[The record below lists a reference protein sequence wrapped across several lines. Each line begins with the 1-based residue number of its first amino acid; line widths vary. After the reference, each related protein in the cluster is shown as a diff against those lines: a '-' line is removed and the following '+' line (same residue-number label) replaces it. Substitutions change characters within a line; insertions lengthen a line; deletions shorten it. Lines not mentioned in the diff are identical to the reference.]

1 MGILGKIFGTKEAID
16 TVKDGVDAVFF
27 TPEERAKHLIDLL
40 KAYEPFKLIQRILAS
55 MVTCVYL
62 GIWVISA
69 IIYIC
74 SLFFDPCETQCNYTQ
89 FLQASKDLAQM
100 NNDTLGLPFA
110 TIMALYF
117 GGGMLNGALR
127 SKHGRD

>member
-1 MGILGKIFGTKEAID
+1 MGLIGKIFGTKDAVD
-16 TVKDGVDAVFF
+16 AVKDGVDAVFF
-27 TPEERAKHLIDLL
+27 TPEEKARHMLDLL
-40 KAYEPFKLIQRILAS
+40 KAYEPFKLIQRVLAS
-55 MVTCVYL
+55 MVTAVYL

-69 IIYIC
+69 IIYIS
-74 SLFFDPCETQCNYTQ
+74 SLFFDPCETACAFSQ
-89 FLQASKDLAQM
+89 FQEVSKDLSKM

-127 SKHGRD
+127 SKNGTK